1 MKKDI
6 RETIRKSYD
15 YEEDPDWRKRDT
27 VPHNHKPEEKRPKYP
42 EAIDDK
48 FQDSLD
54 DD

>member
-6 RETIRKSYD
+6 RETIRKTYD
-15 YEEDPDWRKRDT
+15 YEEDPDWKKRDAA
-27 VPHNHKPEEKRPKYP
+27 PHTHKPVDKHSQEPKIL
-42 EAIDDK
+42 EDK